1 MNLPIPYPDP
11 MPLPAP
17 VWLLR
22 TLLLLTFFLHVLFM
36 NCLLG
41 GTAVAL
47 VCTMR
52 RKSSAFSARLAGDIG
67 RLLPSVFAFTITLG
81 VAPLLFLQV
90 MYGHLLYASSILI
103 GVPWLAIIG
112 MVVLAYYGAHFFSM
126 TLAAT
131 KGHEPN
137 GKTTVVL
144 ALVVLLLASVAF
156 VYSNNFTLMLAPER
170 WLDLY
175 HSNASGWNLNWL
187 EPSLLPRYLH
197 FVLGA
202 LAVSGLGLLVM
213 GLRQRE
219 DGYRQWL
226 IAQGSSLFTGTTL
239 LNFGV
244 GFWFLVKLPGPVRLA
259 FVGGNGLATAL
270 LGVGMLLPLAAVAHL
285 IMAKAHKSP
294 TRQLAIGISCGLLTV
309 AAMVIMRDVL
319 RNLALAPHFS
329 PNQLPVA
336 PQWSII
342 LLFVFLFLAGLAT
355 LYYMLRKVAIATR
368 MQVAAAQK
376 LQ

>member
-41 GTAVAL
+41 GTTIAL
-47 VCTMR
+47 VCALR
-52 RKSSAFSARLAGDIG
+52 RKSSAFSARLAGDLG
-67 RLLPSVFAFTITLG
+67 RLLPTVFAFTITLG

-90 MYGHLLYASSILI
+90 MYGQFLYASSILI

-112 MVVLAYYGAHFFSM
+112 IVILAYYGVYFFSM
-126 TLAAT
+126 
-131 KGHEPN
+131 KGEKSGTP
-137 GKTTVVL
+137 VVL
-144 ALVVLLLASVAF
+144 ALVLLLLASVAF
-156 VYSNNFTLMLAPER
+156 IYSNNFTLMLSPER

-175 HSNASGWNLNWL
+175 HNGANGWNLNWS

-197 FVLGA
+197 FVLSA
-202 LAVSGLGLLVM
+202 LAISGLGLAVL
-213 GLRQRE
+213 GLRQQE
-219 DGYRQWL
+219 GGYRGWL
-226 IAQGSSLFTGTTL
+226 IEQGTFLFTGATL
-239 LNFGV
+239 VNFGA
-244 GFWFLVKLPGPVRLA
+244 GFWFLAKLGGPARLA
-259 FVGGNGLATAL
+259 FVGGNGLGTVL
-270 LGVGMLLPLAAVAHL
+270 LGIGLLLPLAAVAHL
-285 IMAKAHKSP
+285 IMAKAGKSP
-294 TRQLAIGISCGLLTV
+294 KRQLVIGVSCGLLTV
-309 AAMVIMRDVL
+309 AVMVAMRDLL
-319 RNLALAPHFS
+319 RNFALAPYFS
-329 PNQLPVA
+329 PNQLAVA

-342 LLFVFLFLAGLAT
+342 VLFVVLFVAGLAT

>member
-36 NCLLG
+36 NSLLG
-41 GTAVAL
+41 GAAVAL
-47 VCTMR
+47 VCCMR
-52 RKSSAFSARLAGDIG
+52 RRSSAFSAQLAGDLG

-90 MYGHLLYASSILI
+90 MYGQFLYASSILI

-112 MVVLAYYGAHFFSM
+112 MVVLAYYGVYIFSM
-126 TLAAT
+126 
-131 KGHEPN
+131 KNPQQN
-137 GKTTVVL
+137 YKTTAVL
-144 ALVVLLLASVAF
+144 ALVVVLLASIAF

-170 WLDLY
+170 WLNIY
-175 HSNASGWNLNWL
+175 HSHAGGWSLNWS

-202 LAVSGLGLLVM
+202 LAVSGLGLVAM
-213 GLRQRE
+213 GLRQQE

-226 IAQGSSLFTGTTL
+226 IEQGSLLFTGTTL

-244 GFWFLVKLPGPVRLA
+244 GFWFLVKLSGPARLA
-259 FVGGNGLATAL
+259 FVGGNGFATVL

-285 IMAKAHKSP
+285 IMAKANKSP
-294 TRQLAIGISCGLLTV
+294 KRQLVIGVSCGLLTV
-309 AAMVIMRDVL
+309 AAMVVMRDVL
-319 RNLALAPHFS
+319 RNLALAPYFS
-329 PNQLPVA
+329 PNQLAVA

-342 LLFVFLFLAGLAT
+342 LLFVLLFIAGLAT
-355 LYYMLRKVAIATR
+355 LCYMLRKVAIASR
-368 MQVAAAQK
+368 MQVAAARK

>member
-47 VCTMR
+47 VCAIR
-52 RKSSAFSARLAGDIG
+52 RKSSAFSAQLAGDLGHI
-67 RLLPSVFAFTITLG
+67 LPSVFAFTITLG

-90 MYGHLLYASSILI
+90 MYGQFLYASSILI
-103 GVPWLAIIG
+103 GVFWLAIIG
-112 MVVLAYYGAHFFSM
+112 MVVLAYYGVYFFSM
-126 TLAAT
+126 
-131 KGHEPN
+131 KEHEQ
-137 GKTTVVL
+137 KRRTTVVL
-144 ALVVLLLASVAF
+144 ALVLLLLASVAF
-156 VYSNNFTLMLAPER
+156 VYSNAFTLMLAPER
-170 WLDLY
+170 WLGLY
-175 HSNASGWNLNWL
+175 HNHAGGWNLNWL

-202 LAVSGLGLLVM
+202 LAVSGLGLVVM
-213 GLRQRE
+213 GLRQLE
-219 DGYRQWL
+219 NGYRQWL
-226 IAQGSSLFTGTTL
+226 IEQGSLLFTGTTL

-244 GFWFLVKLPGPVRLA
+244 GFWFLVKLPGSARLG

-270 LGVGMLLPLAAVAHL
+270 LGVGLLLPLAAVAHL
-285 IMAKAHKSP
+285 ILAKANKSP
-294 TRQLAIGISCGLLTV
+294 KRQLIIGVSSGLLTV
-309 AAMVIMRDVL
+309 AVMVVIRDVL
-319 RNLALAPHFS
+319 RNLSLAPHFS

-342 LLFVFLFLAGLAT
+342 VLFVLFFVAGLAT
-355 LYYMLRKVAIATR
+355 LYYMLHKVTVAAR
-368 MQVAAAQK
+368 VQVAATPKAR
-376 LQ
+376 

>member
-1 MNLPIPYPDP
+1 MNFPIPHPDP

-47 VCTMR
+47 VCMMR
-52 RKSSAFSARLAGDIG
+52 RKTSAFSARLAGDLG
-67 RLLPSVFAFTITLG
+67 RLLPSVFAFTVTLG

-90 MYGHLLYASSILI
+90 MYGQLLYASSILI

-112 MVVLAYYGAHFFSM
+112 MVVLAYYGVYFFSM
-126 TLAAT
+126 NAPT
-131 KGHEPN
+131 
-137 GKTTVVL
+137 GKTTMVL
-144 ALVVLLLASVAF
+144 SVVVLLLASIAF
-156 VYSNNFTLMLAPER
+156 IYSNNFTLMLAPER
-170 WLDLY
+170 WLGLY
-175 HSNASGWNLNWL
+175 HSNAGGWNLNWS

-202 LAVSGLGLLVM
+202 LAVSGLGLAVM
-213 GLRQRE
+213 GLRKQAQ
-219 DGYRQWL
+219 DYRRWL
-226 IAQGSSLFTGTTL
+226 VEQGSLLFTGATI

-244 GFWFLVKLPGPVRLA
+244 GFWFLAKLPISTRLA
-259 FVGGNGLATAL
+259 FIGGDGFATAL
-270 LGVGMLLPLAAVAHL
+270 LGIGLLLPLAAIAHL
-285 IMAKAHKSP
+285 IMAKANQSP
-294 TRQLAIGISCGLLTV
+294 KRQLLIGVSCGMLTV
-309 AAMVIMRDVL
+309 AAMVVMRDLL
-319 RNLALAPHFS
+319 RNLSLAPHFS

-342 LLFVFLFLAGLAT
+342 VLFVLLFVAGLGT
-355 LYYMLRKVAIATR
+355 LYYMLRKVAIATT
-368 MQVAAAQK
+368 MQVAAARK

>member
-52 RKSSAFSARLAGDIG
+52 RKSSSFSARLAGDLG
-67 RLLPSVFAFTITLG
+67 RLLPSGFAFTITLG

-90 MYGHLLYASSILI
+90 MYGQFLYASSILI

-112 MVVLAYYGAHFFSM
+112 MVVLAYYGIYFFSM
-126 TLAAT
+126 

-137 GKTTVVL
+137 GKTTVAL
-144 ALVVLLLASVAF
+144 ALVVLLLASIAF

-175 HSNASGWNLNWL
+175 HSHASGWNLNWS

-202 LAVSGLGLLVM
+202 LAVFGLGLVVL

-226 IAQGSSLFTGTTL
+226 IEQGSLLFTGTTL

-244 GFWFLVKLPGPVRLA
+244 GFWFLVKLPGPVRLS
-259 FVGGNGLATAL
+259 FVGGNGFATAL
-270 LGVGMLLPLAAVAHL
+270 LGAGLLLPLAAVAHL
-285 IMAKAHKSP
+285 IMAKASKSP
-294 TRQLAIGISCGLLTV
+294 KRQLLIGVSCGLLTV
-309 AAMVIMRDVL
+309 AVMVVMRDVL
-319 RNLALAPHFS
+319 RNLALAPCFS
-329 PNQLPVA
+329 PSQLPVA
-336 PQWSII
+336 PQWGII
-342 LLFVFLFLAGLAT
+342 LLFVFLFIAGLAT

>member
-1 MNLPIPYPDP
+1 MNLPIPLPDP

-52 RKSSAFSARLAGDIG
+52 RKSSPFAKRLAGDSG

-90 MYGHLLYASSILI
+90 MYGQLLYASSILI

-112 MVVLAYYGAHFFSM
+112 MVVLAYYSVYFFSM
-126 TLAAT
+126 
-131 KGHEPN
+131 KGQEPN
-137 GKTTVVL
+137 GKTTVAL
-144 ALVVLLLASVAF
+144 AVVVVLLAAIAF
-156 VYSNNFTLMLAPER
+156 IYSNNFTLMLAPQR
-170 WLDLY
+170 WLELY
-175 HSNASGWNLNWL
+175 RSNPGGVNLNWS

-202 LAVSGLGLLVM
+202 FAVCGLGLVVM
-213 GLRQRE
+213 GLRKQE
-219 DGYRQWL
+219 NGYRQWL
-226 IAQGSSLFTGTTL
+226 IDQGSLLFTGATI

-244 GFWFLVKLPGPVRLA
+244 GFWFLAKLPITARLA
-259 FVGGNGLATAL
+259 FIGGDGFATAL
-270 LGVGMLLPLAAVAHL
+270 LGVGLLLPLAAVAHL
-285 IMAKAHKSP
+285 IMAKSGSSP
-294 TRQLAIGISCGLLTV
+294 KRQLAIGVGSGVLTV
-309 AAMVIMRDVL
+309 AIMVVMRDLL
-319 RNLALAPHFS
+319 RNLSLAPHFS
-329 PNQLPVA
+329 PYQLPVA
-336 PQWSII
+336 PQWSTIVI
-342 LLFVFLFLAGLAT
+342 FVLLFVAGLAT
-355 LYYMLRKVAIATR
+355 LYYMLRKVAIGAG
-368 MQVAAAQK
+368 MQVVGGQK
-376 LQ
+376 VE

>member
-1 MNLPIPYPDP
+1 MNMPIPYPDP

-52 RKSSAFSARLAGDIG
+52 RKTSVFSARLAGDLG

-90 MYGHLLYASSILI
+90 MYGQFLYASSILI
-103 GVPWLAIIG
+103 AVPWLAIIG
-112 MVVLAYYGAHFFSM
+112 LVVLAYYGVYFFS
-126 TLAAT
+126 LKEHEL
-131 KGHEPN
+131 KGR
-137 GKTTVVL
+137 TTVVL
-144 ALVVLLLASVAF
+144 SLVVLLLAAIAF
-156 VYSNNFTLMLAPER
+156 VYSNNFTLMLTPER
-170 WLDLY
+170 WLDFY
-175 HSNASGWNLNWL
+175 RSNTGGWNLNWS

-202 LAVSGLGLLVM
+202 LAVSGLGLVVM
-213 GLRQRE
+213 ALRKQE
-219 DGYRQWL
+219 HEYRQWL
-226 IAQGSSLFTGTTL
+226 IEQGSLLFTGTTL

-244 GFWFLVKLPGPVRLA
+244 GFWFLAKLPGPVRLA
-259 FVGGNGLATAL
+259 FVGGNGFATAL
-270 LGVGMLLPLAAVAHL
+270 LGTGLLLPLAAVAHL
-285 IMAKAHKSP
+285 LMAKTNKSP
-294 TRQLAIGISCGLLTV
+294 KRQLVIGVSSGLLTV
-309 AAMVIMRDVL
+309 AAMVVMRDLL
-319 RNLALAPHFS
+319 RNLALAPYFRTD
-329 PNQLPVA
+329 QLPVA

-342 LLFVFLFLAGLAT
+342 VLFVVLFVAGLAT
-355 LYYMLRKVAIATR
+355 LYYMLRKVAITTMIQA
-368 MQVAAAQK
+368 AAAQK
-376 LQ
+376 LR

>member
-1 MNLPIPYPDP
+1 

-41 GTAVAL
+41 GTAIAL

-90 MYGHLLYASSILI
+90 MYGQFLYASSILI

-112 MVVLAYYGAHFFSM
+112 MVVLAYYGVYFFSM
-126 TLAAT
+126 NLATT
-131 KGHEPN
+131 KGNEQK
-137 GKTTVVL
+137 GRTTVAL
-144 ALVVLLLASVAF
+144 TLVVLLLASIAF
-156 VYSNNFTLMLAPER
+156 IYSNNFTLMLAPER

-175 HSNASGWNLNWL
+175 HSHTSGWNLNWS

-202 LAVSGLGLLVM
+202 LAVAGLGLVVM
-213 GLRQRE
+213 GLRQQEDAYRE
-219 DGYRQWL
+219 WL
-226 IAQGSSLFTGTTL
+226 IEQGSLLFTGTTL
-239 LNFGV
+239 LNVGV
-244 GFWFLVKLPGPVRLA
+244 GFWFLVTLYGPARLA
-259 FVGGNGLATAL
+259 FVGGNGFATAL
-270 LGVGMLLPLAAVAHL
+270 LGIGMLLPLAAVAHL
-285 IMAKAHKSP
+285 IMAKANKSP
-294 TRQLAIGISCGLLTV
+294 KRQLVIGIGCGLLTV
-309 AAMVIMRDVL
+309 AVMIVMRDVL
-319 RNLALAPHFS
+319 RNLALAPNFNLNH
-329 PNQLPVA
+329 LPVA
-336 PQWSII
+336 PQWGII
-342 LLFVFLFLAGLAT
+342 LLFVILFVAGLAT

-368 MQVAAAQK
+368 IQVAAAK
-376 LQ
+376 NP